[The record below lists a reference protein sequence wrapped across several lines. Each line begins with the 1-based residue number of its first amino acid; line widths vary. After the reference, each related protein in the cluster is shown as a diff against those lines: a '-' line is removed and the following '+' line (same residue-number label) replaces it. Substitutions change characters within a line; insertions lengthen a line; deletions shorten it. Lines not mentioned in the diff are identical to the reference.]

1 MKTTLSIIFAVS
13 AAPAFSH
20 PAAQFHSH
28 AQTGGPVLA
37 GLVAIGVAV
46 LIARRLS
53 CSPVSFFP
61 PKAALL

>member
-1 MKTTLSIIFAVS
+1 MKTTLSLIFAVS

-46 LIARRLS
+46 LIVRRLS
-53 CSPVSFFP
+53 
-61 PKAALL
+61 